1 MTSTSSSILK
11 QGDQAITN
19 ASLSKFTSSGTN
31 TGIEIHYN
39 PYRECAEWKS
49 GCRLTTKSSGVVV
62 TKRYLHK

>member
-19 ASLSKFTSSGTN
+19 ASLGTN

-39 PYRECAEWKS
+39 PYRECAEWNS
-49 GCRLTTKSSGVVV
+49 GCRLATECSGVVASN
-62 TKRYLHK
+62 